1 MGTSGDYDP
10 PITAGSGDRLLAWNV
25 NETGVYAIDVSGNNR
40 SLLVTAGNNVGRVA
54 GNTGSGLQ
62 QTAVD
67 ITVGP
72 DPVPL
77 QTPQLTVALWLRIN
91 AAFSGWITEFYRSTL
106 QAAPNDTG
114 LFGILCLPAPRWRA
128 KNPSNVPTDITFPDD
143 AGNWHHIAAV
153 FDGVSLFLY
162 RDAALVN
169 AGGTAIA
176 GGIWAGADV
185 FRVFDQ
191 AGTSATIDDL
201 QIFQTALS
209 QPEIAA
215 LMASP
220 A

>member
-10 PITAGSGDRLLAWNV
+10 PVSGGGDRVLAWNADD
-25 NETGVYAIDVSGNNR
+25 TGVYARDTSGNNR
-40 SLLVTAGNNVGRVA
+40 SLLVVSGNNVARVA
-54 GNTGSGLQ
+54 GHTGSGLQ

-91 AAFSGWITEFYRSTL
+91 AAFSGWVTEFYRSLL

-128 KNPSNVPTDITFPDD
+128 KNPSNVPIDITFPDD
-143 AGNWHHIAAV
+143 IGNWHHITAV
-153 FDGVSLFLY
+153 YDGASLFLY
-162 RDAALVN
+162 RDAVLVN
-169 AGGTAIA
+169 AGGTAIS
-176 GGIWAGADV
+176 GGLWAGADV

-191 AGTSATIDDL
+191 AGTAATIDDL
-201 QIFQTALS
+201 QIFKTALS
-209 QPEIAA
+209 QAEIVA